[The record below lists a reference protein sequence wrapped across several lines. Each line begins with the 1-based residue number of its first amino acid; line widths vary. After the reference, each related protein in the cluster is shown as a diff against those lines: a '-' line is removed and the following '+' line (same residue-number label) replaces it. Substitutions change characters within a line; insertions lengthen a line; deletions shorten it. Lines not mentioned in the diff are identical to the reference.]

1 KEDWFAWTW
10 NNDSD
15 GKWLSGSG
23 DANAYVFTGDFG
35 SNILFVRVPKGQ
47 QPSWNPRN
55 IWNQTPDTQTQIGGT
70 YVINSWYSG
79 SWQ

>member
-1 KEDWFAWTW
+1 L
-10 NNDSD
+10 
-15 GKWLSGSG
+15 LSKSR
-23 DANAYVFTGDFG
+23 
-35 SNILFVRVPKGQ
+35 NILFVRVPKGE

-55 IWNQTPDTQTQIGGT
+55 IWNQTPDTQTHVGGT